1 MPLLTLAAGGLA
13 GGQFVLFAKE
23 QIGKVLTG
31 EEEYYARSGR
41 QKLLETP
48 EFNKIINNIAAVG
61 SFGVVTDIVGDDD
74 PISSLSFFLTPVVID
89 DIQRIGRAY
98 NSFAGSM
105 ETQYPDNWDVP
116 LRKAGVVLA
125 PIGGGI
131 VSRLARR
138 GLETEGMEADRVR
151 ARKRDAVRA
160 IKDAIIID
168 SPDEAVEIMRE
179 FNKTYGN
186 RFPSL
191 RIKPS
196 EVSYSQVIKDKVER
210 LKKQRDEV
218 EFRG

>member
-1 MPLLTLAAGGLA
+1 M
-13 GGQFVLFAKE
+13 V
-23 QIGKVLTG
+23 
-31 EEEYYARSGR
+31 
-41 QKLLETP
+41 
-48 EFNKIINNIAAVG
+48 NNIAAVG

-89 DIQRIGRAY
+89 DIQRIQRAY

-151 ARKRDAVRA
+151 ARRDAVRA
-160 IKDAIIID
+160 IKDAIIVD
-168 SPDEAVEIMRE
+168 SPNEAAEIMRE
-179 FNKTYGN
+179 FMEYGS

-196 EVSYSQVIKDKVER
+196 EVSYSQVIKDKVE
-210 LKKQRDEV
+210 LNKVNLEDNMIEKETNQQS
-218 EFRG
+218 